1 LVREIDREG
10 ALNAE
15 LYMSTEF
22 LRSKK
27 VTVDPNAE
35 SRVQELTK
43 QALSLCE
50 ERLKTKPDDVDALYA
65 RGVARSLSAMYEG
78 LIDKSWYSAFR
89 NALGAYRDHK
99 RVLELSPN
107 YADAKLVVGVYEY
120 IVAALPLYERLAAYL
135 FSVKGNKAEGL
146 NYIREAADAGGE
158 ASVDAKTAL
167 ALFLVREHQYPEAL
181 SLIREL
187 YHAYPH
193 NFHYGQSE
201 GNALRDAGNF
211 SQAAAVY
218 RNLLALTQRNMFP
231 HPHPASLAINLGR
244 TLRSMSDYRGAA
256 AAFES
261 VDGMPG
267 TAPEEISRAKL
278 QAGEMYDLLHE
289 RDTAIPKY
297 REVIAMEASPT
308 DVSEAKSFLKHAY
321 H

>member
-1 LVREIDREG
+1 
-10 ALNAE
+10 
-15 LYMSTEF
+15 
-22 LRSKK
+22 
-27 VTVDPNAE
+27 
-35 SRVQELTK
+35 
-43 QALSLCE
+43 
-50 ERLKTKPDDVDALYA
+50 
-65 RGVARSLSAMYEG
+65 MYEG

-244 TLRSMSDYRGAA
+244 TLRVGRWYAGHGARGDLTREAAGRRDVRFASRTRHRHSQISGSDRNGSQSDRCQRGKI
-256 AAFES
+256 
-261 VDGMPG
+261 V
-267 TAPEEISRAKL
+267 PEARLSLSRAQSSQLLEYRKRCSVRAAL
-278 QAGEMYDLLHE
+278 SSLIAGA
-289 RDTAIPKY
+289 RQKP
-297 REVIAMEASPT
+297 SPYFAPGWFA
-308 DVSEAKSFLKHAY
+308 DRV
-321 H
+321 